1 MNKNVQV
8 FYNKNVQV
16 FYNKNAGGQF
26 ISNC

>member
-16 FYNKNAGGQF
+16 FYNKNAEGQF